1 MNFHRSI
8 SDYFAAIFPG
18 KIRKLAV
25 NAMLG
30 CPNRDGSIGR
40 NGCLY
45 CNNEAF
51 NPRYAYRSEGS
62 ISSQL
67 EAGIKETSNKGP
79 FYGYLAYFQSFSNTY
94 GKFETLVSLYEEA
107 LAFPGVKG
115 LVIATRPDCLE
126 PRLLD
131 WLEQRFGNKAPE
143 NHPFLLIELGIESTL
158 DSTLAA
164 IGRGHDFACAE
175 SAVKE
180 LSSRG
185 LEVGAHLIIGLPGEG
200 PEQYLGHIRAINSLP
215 LKTLKLHQLQIIK
228 GTPLA
233 RMWQEGSAPVNLM
246 SAEQYA
252 RVLVPLVRELRQ
264 DIALDRIVSEAPPS
278 LLLAPR
284 WGLKPGEF
292 ESLFEKILLRE
303 ERKG

>member
-107 LAFPGVKG
+107 LSFPGVKG
-115 LVIATRPDCLE
+115 
-126 PRLLD
+126 
-131 WLEQRFGNKAPE
+131 
-143 NHPFLLIELGIESTL
+143 LLIELGIESTL

-200 PEQYLGHIRAINSLP
+200 PEQYLRHIRAINSLP

-264 DIALDRIVSEAPPS
+264 DIALDRLVSEAPPS